1 MNATTKTMYHDR
13 DISSFQNRSSIKV
26 MRFTQA
32 AILPLLS
39 LAVFAQAA
47 PVSFSRQVRPLL
59 EEHCAMCHSAD
70 THTSDFEVS
79 TYGALLAGGRKHG
92 PAVTAQKPDQSP
104 LFEYLAGKLEP
115 RMPKGMTPL
124 KPAET
129 ELVRTWIEQGAP
141 DDTPQ
146 TTVSKDKLLSA
157 ALFSEN
163 AEQLLILRRSMRLA
177 YVPKPNAPPQADATY
192 TNPIDQ
198 FILAKWPDAKQ
209 RPHLCGDA
217 EFLRRA
223 YLDVIGVIPTIDE
236 AKAFLVDTAPNKREK
251 LIDALLARNAD
262 YAANWTPFWEEA
274 IASTD
279 TGVVGG
285 IVRHGDYQKWIY
297 QSFVTNKPY
306 DVMVAELIDPAMP
319 GFRKTKPEKQ
329 NGDVYLF
336 PSYVLNATHDETI
349 QTAANT
355 AQVFLGTSM
364 KCASCH
370 NHFLNREWP
379 QTRFLAFASL
389 FAKSNL
395 EVIRCEAHTGKYVEA
410 KFPFDLPDVPKDV
423 PVDVNSRLHRLAQI
437 ITDPA
442 DERFSKT
449 IVNRL
454 WKRYL
459 GLGLFE
465 PVDDYRIDRQ
475 PSHPELLNWL
485 AYDFMQNGY
494 DLKHTIRLILTSRTY
509 QLQYDPKLEDHF
521 DVAKPA
527 DPRYFRSPSLRRLT
541 AEQLLDSI
549 RLASTQE
556 LDPNERLYRK
566 RESTDLTRALGRPV
580 AHNEVSTGRPDDV
593 AIVQALELLNG
604 EEFHARVY
612 GAQILKESPSIE
624 RLYWAVYNR
633 PPAPN
638 ERKLAEKFLG
648 DKPTADGL
656 GDVLWALFT
665 SPAFQYID

>member
-1 MNATTKTMYHDR
+1 
-13 DISSFQNRSSIKV
+13 
-26 MRFTQA
+26 
-32 AILPLLS
+32 
-39 LAVFAQAA
+39 
-47 PVSFSRQVRPLL
+47 
-59 EEHCAMCHSAD
+59 MCHSAD

-79 TYGALLAGGRKHG
+79 TYGALLAGGHKRG
-92 PAVTAQKPDQSP
+92 PAVIVGKPNQSP
-104 LFEYLAGKLEP
+104 IVRYLTGDLEP
-115 RMPKGMTPL
+115 RMPKGMTAL
-124 KPAET
+124 KPAEIDV
-129 ELVRTWIEQGAP
+129 VRSWIEQGAP

-146 TTVSKDKLLSA
+146 ASEIADKDKLLNA

-163 AEQLLILRRSMRLA
+163 AEQLLVLRRAMRLA
-177 YVPKPNAPPQADATY
+177 YVSKPASPPQADPDY

-198 FILAKWPDAKQ
+198 FILAKWVQANLPEAKQ
-209 RPHLCGDA
+209 RPHLCGDT

-236 AKAFLVDTAPNKREK
+236 AKAFLADTAPNKREK
-251 LIDALLARNAD
+251 LIDSLLARNAD

-297 QSFVTNKPY
+297 QNFVTNKPY
-306 DVMVAELIDPAMP
+306 DVMVAELIDPTMP

-329 NGDVYLF
+329 NGDVYLY
-336 PSYVLNATHDETI
+336 PSYVLNADHDQTI

-379 QTRFLAFASL
+379 QARFLEFASL
-389 FAKSNL
+389 FASSNL
-395 EVIRCEAHTGKYVEA
+395 EVVRCEAHTGKYVQA
-410 KFPFDLPDVPKDV
+410 KFPFDLPGVPKDV
-423 PVDVNSRLHRLAQI
+423 PLDINSRLHRLAQI
-437 ITDPA
+437 LTDPT

-454 WKRYL
+454 WKRYV

-465 PVDDYRIDRQ
+465 PADDFRADRQ
-475 PSHPELLNWL
+475 PSHPELLAWL

-527 DPRYFRSPSLRRLT
+527 EPRYFRSPTLRRLT
-541 AEQLLDSI
+541 AEELLDSI
-549 RLASTQE
+549 QIASTQQ
-556 LDPNERLYRK
+556 LDSSERLYRQRK
-566 RESTDLTRALGRPV
+566 STDLTRALGRPA

-604 EEFHARVY
+604 EEFHERVY
-612 GAQILKESPSIE
+612 GAQILQNSPGVD
-624 RLYWAVYNR
+624 RLYWAVFNR
-633 PPAPN
+633 APTEN
-638 ERKLAEKFLG
+638 ERQLAEKFVGSKPSQEALG
-648 DKPTADGL
+648 DM
-656 GDVLWALFT
+656 LWALLS
-665 SPAFQYID
+665 SPAFQYIN